1 MKRKTILI
9 FMAVVTLTC
18 FGCSK
23 KASVPEKDVIN
34 AETDFEVALTDDG
47 EGVVIKSYIG
57 KSEKVIIPD
66 TIQGMPV
73 REILDAFGWSGGYS
87 NSISFAWSDE
97 DNAKTKKITKIVI
110 PEGVIKIGLI
120 SNENIVSVTL
130 PSSLKSIRGFE
141 GCKALTSV
149 ELPASITEIGVGFF
163 KGCKALTS
171 INIPA
176 GVTKIGEGAFY
187 GTGLTSFP
195 ASLSKGITV
204 IPENAF
210 SFTDI
215 SGDLVIPEGITTIS
229 DKAFISC
236 KNITSLTLPST
247 IKEIQQ
253 QVFAD
258 CELLTT
264 VNIPDS
270 VKKIAFVF
278 RQTSEWTGTFVMSMS
293 TAFINCPKLDL
304 KSQATLKR
312 VGYDFD

>member
-1 MKRKTILI
+1 MKKKTILI
-9 FMAVVTLTC
+9 LMAVATLAC

-47 EGVVIKSYIG
+47 QGVVIKRYIG

-73 REILDAFGWSGGYS
+73 REILDGVFGYS
-87 NSISFAWSDE
+87 TLTPGGISID
-97 DNAKTKKITKIVI
+97 TGLQKKITKIVI
-110 PEGVIKIGLI
+110 PEGVVNVGKISNKNLI
-120 SNENIVSVTL
+120 SITL
-130 PSSLKSIRGFE
+130 PNSLKNLHGFE
-141 GCKALTSV
+141 DCVALTSV
-149 ELPASITEIGVGFF
+149 ELPANLTEMDIGFF

-171 INIPA
+171 IDIPA
-176 GVTKIGEGAFY
+176 SVTKIGEGAFY

-195 ASLSKGITV
+195 TSWPKVITV

-210 SFTDI
+210 SFSDI
-215 SGDLVIPEGITTIS
+215 SGDIVIPEGVTTIS
-229 DKAFISC
+229 DKAFSGC

-253 QVFAD
+253 QVFAN

-270 VKKIAFVF
+270 VKKIAFVL
-278 RQTSEWTGTFVMSMS
+278 RQTSEWSGTFVMSMS
-293 TAFINCPKLDL
+293 TAFLNCPKLDL

-312 VGYDFD
+312 VGYEF